1 MQDQTVQ
8 SLIATLLTGGPPGI
22 IALLMLV
29 IAGLLWDRRRVFS
42 DNAKKDQ
49 KLDIMIDNYHK
60 SSIAVGEALGGIKV
74 VLAEISAKLIR

>member
-1 MQDQTVQ
+1 
-8 SLIATLLTGGPPGI
+8 
-22 IALLMLV
+22 
-29 IAGLLWDRRRVFS
+29 VFS